1 MPNLRPLSRVLA
13 LARPELPTLAAASLV
28 LLFTA
33 GLNLM
38 YPQLIRLIVDDV
50 QGGGGAQAVHTW
62 SGLLVVLFALG
73 AGATALRA
81 WLFTLAG
88 ERIVLRLRQR
98 LFESLVR
105 QEIAFFDARRVG
117 ELTNRL
123 AADATVVQNTASVNL
138 SMLLRY
144 VFTALGSVGV
154 LFWTSW
160 RLTLVMLA
168 LVPVTVVGALVYGR
182 VARRLSRE
190 VQDAQARATAVADET
205 LAGIRTVRAFARE
218 NEEIRRYGAE
228 AEQSFTL
235 ARRRARFSAIFGGVA
250 GFAGYGAISGVL
262 WYGGLL
268 LVEGRLTLG
277 TLTAFSA
284 LYLRP
289 GLRHRRSGG
298 AVAGLHA
305 GGGRQ

>member
-98 LFESLVR
+98 LFGIR
-105 QEIAFFDARRVG
+105 FDTGGTCEQMFAG
-117 ELTNRL
+117 RL
-123 AADATVVQNTASVNL
+123 AE
-138 SMLLRY
+138 RY
-144 VFTALGSVGV
+144 DIRDL
-154 LFWTSW
+154 W
-160 RLTLVMLA
+160 LA
-168 LVPVTVVGALVYGR
+168 
-182 VARRLSRE
+182 
-190 VQDAQARATAVADET
+190 
-205 LAGIRTVRAFARE
+205 IR
-218 NEEIRRYGAE
+218 
-228 AEQSFTL
+228 
-235 ARRRARFSAIFGGVA
+235 
-250 GFAGYGAISGVL
+250 
-262 WYGGLL
+262 
-268 LVEGRLTLG
+268 
-277 TLTAFSA
+277 
-284 LYLRP
+284 
-289 GLRHRRSGG
+289 
-298 AVAGLHA
+298 
-305 GGGRQ
+305 